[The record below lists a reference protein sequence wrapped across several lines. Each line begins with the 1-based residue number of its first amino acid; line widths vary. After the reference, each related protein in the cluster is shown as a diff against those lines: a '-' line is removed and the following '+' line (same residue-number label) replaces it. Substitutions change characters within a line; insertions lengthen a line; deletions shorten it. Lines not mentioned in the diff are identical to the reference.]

1 MSLTAVRALIARGGP
16 ARGATRPCYV
26 SCRIP
31 VTPQAQD
38 RGRVMAHSS
47 PVPRIGHIP
56 KDIGHIPKDT
66 GQGLA
71 EGAVV
76 VEDDIGAGSSGRRD

>member
-26 SCRIP
+26 SRRIP

-56 KDIGHIPKDT
+56 KDT
-66 GQGLA
+66 GQGLGWH